1 MQSALADP
9 ALVLLGLLGLLVGSF
24 LNVVIYRLP
33 KMMERQWAAD
43 CAQASGQAAPPLE
56 PINLVVPRSTCPHC
70 AAGIAWYDN
79 IPLISYSLLRGRC
92 RHCQASI
99 GLRYPM
105 VELGTALLFAFCGW
119 RWGLGAAAM
128 AWCAWMA
135 GMLSLALIDWDSTLL
150 PDFIVLPLLWLGLIG
165 ANLQWTGVSL
175 EQALWGAVAG
185 YLSLWSVYWIF
196 KIVTGKEGMGYGDF
210 KLLACLGAW
219 FGWQALVPI
228 ILMSSVM
235 GAVVGMVLKLKQ
247 GLREG
252 GVLPFGPFLVGAG
265 LACLFANPLGF
276 TLRVP

>member
-1 MQSALADP
+1 MQSTLADQ
-9 ALVLLGLLGLLVGSF
+9 AVVLLALLGLLVGSF

-43 CAQASGQAAPPLE
+43 SAQASGQAAPPVE
-56 PINLVVPRSTCPHC
+56 PFNLAVPRSTCPHC

-79 IPLISYSLLRGRC
+79 IPLISYGLLRGRC

-119 RWGLGAAAM
+119 RWGLGPAAM

-150 PDFIVLPLLWLGLIG
+150 PDVIVLPLLWLGLIG

-175 EQALWGAVAG
+175 DQALWGAVAG
-185 YLSLWSVYWIF
+185 YLSLWSVYWVF
-196 KIVTGKEGMGYGDF
+196 KIMTGKEGMGYGDF

>member
-1 MQSALADP
+1 MQSALADQ
-9 ALVLLGLLGLLVGSF
+9 AVVLLALLGLLVGSF
-24 LNVVIYRLP
+24 LNVVIFRLP

-43 CAQASGQAAPPLE
+43 SAQAAGQAAPPVE
-56 PINLVVPRSTCPHC
+56 PFNLAVPRSTCPHC

-79 IPLISYSLLRGRC
+79 IPLLSYGLLRGRC

-99 GLRYPM
+99 GLRYPL

-150 PDFIVLPLLWLGLIG
+150 PDVIVLPLLWLGLIG
-165 ANLQWTGVSL
+165 ANLQWTGINL

-185 YLSLWSVYWIF
+185 YLSLWSVYWVF

-219 FGWQALVPI
+219 LGWQALVPI

-235 GAVVGMVLKLKQ
+235 GAVVGMVLKLQQ

>member
-1 MQSALADP
+1 MQSALAEQ
-9 ALVLLGLLGLLVGSF
+9 AVVFLGLLGLLVGSF

-43 CAQASGQAAPPLE
+43 SAQASGQAAPPVE
-56 PINLVVPRSTCPHC
+56 PFNLAVPRSTCPHC

-79 IPLISYSLLRGRC
+79 IPLLSYGLLRGRC

-119 RWGLGAAAM
+119 RWGLGPAAM

-150 PDFIVLPLLWLGLIG
+150 PDVIVLPLLWLGLIG

-175 EQALWGAVAG
+175 DQALWGAVAG
-185 YLSLWSVYWIF
+185 YLSLWSVYWVF

>member
-1 MQSALADP
+1 MQSALADQ
-9 ALVLLGLLGLLVGSF
+9 AVVLLALLGLLVGSF

-33 KMMERQWAAD
+33 KVMERQWAAD
-43 CAQASGQAAPPLE
+43 SAQASGQAAPPVE
-56 PINLVVPRSTCPHC
+56 PFNLAVPRSTCPHC

-79 IPLISYSLLRGRC
+79 IPLLSYGLLRGRC

-150 PDFIVLPLLWLGLIG
+150 PDVIVLPLLWLGLIG

-175 EQALWGAVAG
+175 DQALWGAVAG
-185 YLSLWSVYWIF
+185 YLSLWSVYWVF